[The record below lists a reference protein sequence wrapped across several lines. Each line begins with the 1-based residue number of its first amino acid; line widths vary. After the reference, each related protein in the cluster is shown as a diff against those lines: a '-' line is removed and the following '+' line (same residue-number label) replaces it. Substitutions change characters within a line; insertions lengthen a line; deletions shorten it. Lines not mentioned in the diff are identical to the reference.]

1 MPFCPSG
8 YCSTPRTSCASALV
22 TDLRAELL
30 TCVRT
35 HALTFTAC
43 GEVEAEAEAE
53 AVVVVEVVVEV
64 EAEAEPMEVEEVVEV
79 GLTLTTSSV
88 STFAHRPAVA
98 RPGPYFSLI
107 CSTALTRSWPG

>member
-22 TDLRAELL
+22 TDLRADLL

-53 AVVVVEVVVEV
+53 AVVEVEVVVEV
-64 EAEAEPMEVEEVVEV
+64 EAEAEPMEVVEV